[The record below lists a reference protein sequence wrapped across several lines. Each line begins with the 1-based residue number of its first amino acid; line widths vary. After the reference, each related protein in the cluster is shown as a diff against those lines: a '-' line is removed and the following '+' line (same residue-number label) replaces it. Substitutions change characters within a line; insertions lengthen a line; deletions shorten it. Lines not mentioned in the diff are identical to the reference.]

1 MTSAGHTLGVAQ
13 ASEQTVIV
21 LCQVLSSLLALAG
34 DGSLEPPANRARLSP
49 GFEAAAAPARLII
62 EEPLVGYSEEAL
74 TLLLTFIYT
83 PGSEDGTSSIKGA
96 VAASEWVLLAELV
109 RLADQL
115 DAPGVLRT
123 VERVLLE
130 CLQKETRAN
139 NTSVSLLALADAH
152 YLQLPTLY
160 RR

>member
-1 MTSAGHTLGVAQ
+1 MTNRTGVCASAGHTLGVAQ

-34 DGSLEPPANRARLSP
+34 DGSLEPPAKRARLFP

-62 EEPLVGYSEEAL
+62 EEPLAGYSEEAL

-96 VAASEWVLLAELV
+96 VAAGEWVLLAELV
-109 RLADQL
+109 WAGGP
-115 DAPGVLRT
+115 AG
-123 VERVLLE
+123 
-130 CLQKETRAN
+130 RAWR
-139 NTSVSLLALADAH
+139 AAH
-152 YLQLPTLY
+152 CGA
-160 RR
+160 RAS